1 MIENYLTLYYY
12 EGNTLDKLAV
22 KTRISRN
29 SLFSTID
36 KVRQL
41 LKKELNVNE

>member
-1 MIENYLTLYYY
+1 MKV
-12 EGNTLDKLAV
+12 NTLDKLAAK

-36 KVRQL
+36 KVREL
-41 LKKELNVNE
+41 LKKKLKGKKKRKRKKTI